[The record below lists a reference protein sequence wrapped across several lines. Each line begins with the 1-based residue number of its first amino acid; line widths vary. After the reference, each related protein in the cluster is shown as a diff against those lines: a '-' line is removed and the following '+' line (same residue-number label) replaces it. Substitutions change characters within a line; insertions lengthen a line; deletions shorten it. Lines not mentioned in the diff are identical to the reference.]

1 MNACIR
7 QRWRWRSEWRGWRMK
22 YALSRQA
29 RWHLLP
35 IASMDEEDR
44 LLNLTTRRNRAYA
57 DLSIT
62 KICPRIF
69 HFFFF
74 FQFKQFPRSLYCRF
88 GIRMLNLL
96 KEQFFFWFITM
107 IYSFKKKKKKQ
118 HSSLLFIDLT
128 NNDRWA
134 KLFDFYALVA
144 AKLYI
149 PLNLVPYFKSYS
161 SNFTLIQVTLFLF
174 LLLEHSIKLK
184 VQNFSHSNFLSKS
197 FNASFP
203 MHIFHHF
210 HSYRIIVFIP

>member
-1 MNACIR
+1 MIDAEKERILSWINSQLHILLYSYICFSKYFSWSNSHPAFSNKMNACIR

-62 KICPRIF
+62 KICPRRF

-107 IYSFKKKKKKQ
+107 IYSFKKKKKN
-118 HSSLLFIDLT
+118 SIAVSCSLI
-128 NNDRWA
+128 
-134 KLFDFYALVA
+134 
-144 AKLYI
+144 
-149 PLNLVPYFKSYS
+149 
-161 SNFTLIQVTLFLF
+161 
-174 LLLEHSIKLK
+174 
-184 VQNFSHSNFLSKS
+184 
-197 FNASFP
+197 
-203 MHIFHHF
+203 
-210 HSYRIIVFIP
+210 